1 MYKVLRAGLALCLA
15 GGAAYAGSVAYVA
28 PVVPE
33 VIEESTGSMG
43 GSGAWLIPL
52 LIIAL
57 LALAISSSDSDGG
70 SIG

>member
-1 MYKVLRAGLALCLA
+1 MFRVIRAGLAFCLA
-15 GGAAYAGSVAYVA
+15 GGTAFAGSVAFVA

-33 VIEESTGSMG
+33 VMEETTGSMG

-57 LALAISSSDSDGG
+57 LALAISNSNGTV
-70 SIG
+70 